1 MAIKEDTYSVGDR
14 TYAIRQMPPTKA
26 VRVELIIAK
35 AVGEPIFKAFTAGEA
50 ADSEQVIAAAIGLLT
65 ARVSE
70 AELMT
75 AMIAIFEHVGVASG
89 PGARIR
95 ICEGGSQAGLD
106 EVFQGRN
113 KELWQVFVAALRVN
127 FADFFQGDLS
137 PSSLIAKMKGLS
149 QSSPPTSTGTSGGP
163 VPVNP
168 SSAPTTS

>member
-1 MAIKEDTYSVGDR
+1 MAIKEDIYQVGDR

-50 ADSEQVIAAAIGLLT
+50 DSEQVIAAAIGLLT

-75 AMIAIFEHVGVASG
+75 AMIAVFEHTGVAVG
-89 PGARIR
+89 PGARVR

-137 PSSLIAKMKGLS
+137 LSSLVAKMKGSS
-149 QSSPPTSTGTSGGP
+149 QSSVPTSTGTSGDPAP
-163 VPVNP
+163 VTP
-168 SSAPTTS
+168 SSATTTS